1 VRRRIG
7 LLLLAAAIGCSGLTE
22 SEGGI
27 VGLEVSV
34 PGPDTVEV
42 GESIQL
48 SARPLDKNG
57 DSAATPVTWVSADS
71 AATIDPS
78 TGVLTG
84 VTPGSAR
91 VQASAGALGSALIT
105 FAVVPAPDLLVLPAD
120 SIFTVAR
127 DAATLPDLVT
137 RLDSFNPAGPLPGR
151 GVIYAI
157 TSPDPAAA
165 PPAVLLNGNV
175 VSDTIITGTDGT
187 AIGRLVVVPGATV
200 PDSVI
205 VEVRA
210 EHTRGAPVPGSGQ
223 RFIVRFQP

>member
-1 VRRRIG
+1 MG

-22 SEGGI
+22 GEGGV
-27 VGLEVSV
+27 VGIEVGV

-57 DSAATPVTWVSADS
+57 DSAATAVTWVSADP
-71 AATIDPS
+71 AATIDAS

-84 VTPGSAR
+84 VAPGSAR
-91 VQASAGALGSALIT
+91 VQALVGALGSPLLT
-105 FAVVPAPDLLVLPAD
+105 FAVVPSPDLLVLPAD

-137 RLDSFNPAGPLPGR
+137 RLDSSNPAGPLPGR

-175 VSDTIITGTDGT
+175 VSDTLLTGADGT
-187 AIGRLVVVPGATV
+187 AVGKLTVVPGATA

-210 EHTRGAPVPGSGQ
+210 EHVRGAPVPGSGQ

>member
-7 LLLLAAAIGCSGLTE
+7 LLLLGAAIGCSGLTE

-27 VGLEVSV
+27 VGIEVRV
-34 PGPDTVEV
+34 PGPDSVEV

-57 DSAATPVTWVSADS
+57 DSAAASVTWISADPTAS
-71 AATIDPS
+71 IDAS

-84 VTPGSAR
+84 VAPGSAR
-91 VQASAGALGSALIT
+91 IQASAGTLESELIT
-105 FAVVPAPDLLVLPAD
+105 FAVVPSPDLLVLPAD
-120 SIFTVAR
+120 SIFAVSR
-127 DAATLPDLVT
+127 DAPVLPDLVT
-137 RLDSFNPAGPLPGR
+137 RLDSSNPAGPLAGR

-165 PPAVLLNGNV
+165 QPAVVLTGNV
-175 VSDTIITGTDGT
+175 VSDTLITGADGT
-187 AIGRLVVVPGATV
+187 AVGRLTLVPGVTV

-210 EHTRGAPVPGSGQ
+210 EHIRGAPVMGSGQ